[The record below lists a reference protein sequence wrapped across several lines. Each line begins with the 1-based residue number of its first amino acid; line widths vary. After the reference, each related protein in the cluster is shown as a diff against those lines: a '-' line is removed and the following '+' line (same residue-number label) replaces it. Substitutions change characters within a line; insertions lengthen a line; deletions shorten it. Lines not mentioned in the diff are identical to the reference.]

1 MKILNKLTIKHLFM
15 NKKRTLVTIIGITL
29 STALMVGI
37 GLLVST
43 YLESMRLDAEENHGS
58 YHAMVEGVDDK
69 ELEIIENN
77 VNLSRSYY
85 FSPLGF
91 AKVDSANEYKPYLY
105 VVDANKSFL
114 DSLSLIEGRLP
125 ENSNEIVISEH
136 VNTDGQLNYQV
147 GDVITLSIGTR
158 VVDGE
163 EMEISHNYGL
173 STSWEGDT
181 SIPNEE
187 SLNVTLTKT
196 YIIVGIVER
205 SFYEDFSAAGYMVFS
220 FDTSSH
226 SLNNIYLEYKHPSKS
241 YQYTEEMVSNLGLE
255 NLSYNYNDSLL
266 YFYGVSKYDN
276 INNTY
281 LPLILIALTVISI
294 GCIIVI
300 YNSFAISTM
309 ERKKSFGL
317 YSSIGA
323 TSKQIL
329 KTVLFEAFV
338 VGIIGILLG
347 TIGAFLGIYIVVLIL
362 NHLLGSFIDLHFVF
376 HVNLLYLIIPLFFM
390 VIVIFISAYL
400 PAKRSSKITPIEA
413 IRGNDD
419 IKISKKEVRT
429 PKFIR
434 ALFGI
439 EGDLAF
445 KNIKRNKKKYR
456 ITVISLFIS
465 IVMFNTFTSYLGYVT
480 KASDAVDYYDYD
492 IGIDLQGDLGTVEE
506 DMDQILRNYDI
517 DDALEIMDYG
527 ALRVTN
533 LSESD
538 FTLEYR
544 NLGYQD
550 IQEDNGLVFNYYVLS
565 DDDYKEITDSEALLI
580 NSKYFTI
587 YTDSSRTV
595 RDVEIFQDSSY
606 NLQFLADGQTLFLDA
621 EVMNQ
626 DIKGLKNTLYTPV
639 PILLISL
646 STYQDN
652 FQNTDECYAR
662 LVLFTDEYQQIN
674 QDIQD
679 KKITFGSS
687 SSFYSPAIDLANT
700 KNLVLAIKILFY
712 GFIALVTLIGVTSVL
727 NTISTNIN
735 LRRKEFAMLRSV
747 GLTPKGF
754 NKILFFESL
763 FFGLKSLIYGI
774 PVSIGINILISLSL
788 TSVFDSSIII
798 PWSSILISILGVFI
812 IVLIA
817 MWYSARRVKKE
828 NILEALRE
836 ENI

>member
-91 AKVDSANEYKPYLY
+91 AKIDSANEYKPYLY

-196 YIIVGIVER
+196 YTIVGIVER

-347 TIGAFLGIYIVVLIL
+347 IIGAFLGIYIVVLIL

>member
-187 SLNVTLTKT
+187 SLNVILTKT
-196 YIIVGIVER
+196 YTIVGIVER

-255 NLSYNYNDSLL
+255 DLSYNYNDSLL

-390 VIVIFISAYL
+390 VMVIFISAYL

-646 STYQDN
+646 STYQNN

-662 LVLFTDEYQQIN
+662 IALFTDEYQQIN

>member
-187 SLNVTLTKT
+187 SLNVILTKT
-196 YIIVGIVER
+196 YTIVGIVER

-220 FDTSSH
+220 FNTSSH

-255 NLSYNYNDSLL
+255 DLSYNYNDSLL

-347 TIGAFLGIYIVVLIL
+347 IIGAFLGIYIVVLIL

-390 VIVIFISAYL
+390 VMVIFISAYL

>member
-91 AKVDSANEYKPYLY
+91 AKIDSANEYKPYLY

-187 SLNVTLTKT
+187 SLNVILTKT
-196 YIIVGIVER
+196 YTIVGIVER

-220 FDTSSH
+220 FNTSSH

-255 NLSYNYNDSLL
+255 DLSYNYNDSLL

-347 TIGAFLGIYIVVLIL
+347 IIGAFLGIYIVVLIL

-390 VIVIFISAYL
+390 VMVIFISAYL

>member
-390 VIVIFISAYL
+390 VMVIFISAYL

-817 MWYSARRVKKE
+817 VWYSARRVKKE

>member
-91 AKVDSANEYKPYLY
+91 AKIDSANEYKPYLY

-187 SLNVTLTKT
+187 SLNVILTKT
-196 YIIVGIVER
+196 YTIVGIVER

-220 FDTSSH
+220 FNTSSH

-255 NLSYNYNDSLL
+255 DLSYNYNDSLL

-347 TIGAFLGIYIVVLIL
+347 IIGAFLGIYIVVLIL

>member
-1 MKILNKLTIKHLFM
+1 MKILNKLTIRHLMM

-43 YLESMRLDAEENHGS
+43 YLESMRLDAEKNYGS

-77 VNLSRSYY
+77 VNLSSSYS
-85 FSPLGF
+85 FAPLGF
-91 AKVDSANEYKPYLY
+91 ARINSVNQYKPYLY
-105 VVDANKSFL
+105 VVDASNDFL
-114 DSLSLIEGRLP
+114 DTLTLLEGRLP
-125 ENSNEIVISEH
+125 KNNNELVISEH
-136 VNTDGQLNYQV
+136 INSDGGLNYHV
-147 GDVITLSIGTR
+147 GDTITLQIGTR
-158 VVDGE
+158 VLDGE
-163 EMEISHNYGL
+163 ELDVSHNYGL
-173 STSWEGDT
+173 STSWEGNMT
-181 SIPNEE
+181 IPNDED
-187 SLNVTLTKT
+187 LVITTTKT
-196 YIIVGIVER
+196 YTIVGIAER
-205 SFYEDFSAAGYMVFS
+205 SFYEDYSAAGYMVFS
-220 FDTSSH
+220 LDNH
-226 SLNNIYLEYKHPSKS
+226 SYDLYNVYLEYKHPSKT
-241 YQYTEEMVSNLGLE
+241 YQYTEDIITHLNLE
-255 NLSYNYNDSLL
+255 NLSSNYNESLL
-266 YFYGVSKYDN
+266 YFYGASRYDN
-276 INNTY
+276 INQTY
-281 LPLILIALTVISI
+281 LPLILIALTVISV

-317 YSSIGA
+317 YASIGA

-329 KTVLFEAFV
+329 KTVLFEAFI

-347 TIGAFLGIYIVVLIL
+347 IVGAFLGIYLVVLIL

-390 VIVIFISAYL
+390 IIVIFISAYL

-419 IKISKKEVRT
+419 IKISKKEIKT

-434 ALFGI
+434 SLFGI

-492 IGIDLQGDLGTVEE
+492 IGIELQGDLKTVED
-506 DMDQILRNYDI
+506 DMDKILRSYDI

-533 LSESD
+533 LSEND

-550 IQEDNGLVFNYYVLS
+550 IQEDNGLIFNYYVLS

-595 RDVEIFQDSSY
+595 RDVEIFQSSSY
-606 NLQFLADGQTLFLDA
+606 NLQFLADGQTLSLDA
-621 EVMNQ
+621 EVTNQ
-626 DIKGLKNTLYTPV
+626 DIKGLKNTLYIPV
-639 PILLISL
+639 PILLIPL
-646 STYQDN
+646 STYQDS
-652 FQNTDECYAR
+652 FQNTDEYYAR
-662 LVLFTDEYQQIN
+662 LALFTDEYQQIN

-679 KKITFGSS
+679 KKITFASASS
-687 SSFYSPAIDLANT
+687 YYSPAIDLANT

-712 GFIALVTLIGVTSVL
+712 GFITLVTLIGVTSVF
-727 NTISTNIN
+727 NTISTSIN
-735 LRRKEFAMLRSV
+735 LRRKEFAMMRSV

-774 PVSIGINILISLSL
+774 PVSIGINVLISLSL
-788 TSVFDSSIII
+788 TSVMDTSIII
-798 PWSSILISILGVFI
+798 PWTSILISIIGVFI

-817 MWYSARRVKKE
+817 MWYSSRRVKRE

>member
-1 MKILNKLTIKHLFM
+1 M
-15 NKKRTLVTIIGITL
+15 
-29 STALMVGI
+29 
-37 GLLVST
+37 
-43 YLESMRLDAEENHGS
+43 
-58 YHAMVEGVDDK
+58 
-69 ELEIIENN
+69 
-77 VNLSRSYY
+77 
-85 FSPLGF
+85 
-91 AKVDSANEYKPYLY
+91 
-105 VVDANKSFL
+105 
-114 DSLSLIEGRLP
+114 
-125 ENSNEIVISEH
+125 
-136 VNTDGQLNYQV
+136 
-147 GDVITLSIGTR
+147 
-158 VVDGE
+158 VDGE

-187 SLNVTLTKT
+187 SLNVILTKT
-196 YIIVGIVER
+196 YTIVGIVER
-205 SFYEDFSAAGYMVFS
+205 SFYEAFSAAGYMVFS
-220 FDTSSH
+220 FHTSSH

-255 NLSYNYNDSLL
+255 DLSYNYNDSLL

-347 TIGAFLGIYIVVLIL
+347 IIGAFLGIYIVVLIL

-674 QDIQD
+674 QDI
-679 KKITFGSS
+679 
-687 SSFYSPAIDLANT
+687 
-700 KNLVLAIKILFY
+700 
-712 GFIALVTLIGVTSVL
+712 
-727 NTISTNIN
+727 
-735 LRRKEFAMLRSV
+735 
-747 GLTPKGF
+747 
-754 NKILFFESL
+754 
-763 FFGLKSLIYGI
+763 
-774 PVSIGINILISLSL
+774 
-788 TSVFDSSIII
+788 
-798 PWSSILISILGVFI
+798 
-812 IVLIA
+812 
-817 MWYSARRVKKE
+817 
-828 NILEALRE
+828 
-836 ENI
+836 

>member
-255 NLSYNYNDSLL
+255 DLSYNYNDSLL

-347 TIGAFLGIYIVVLIL
+347 IIGAFLGIYIVVLIL

-390 VIVIFISAYL
+390 VMVIFISAYL

-817 MWYSARRVKKE
+817 VWYSARRVKKE